1 MGRKNFED
9 DIARELRR
17 RRPSPT
23 DGYVRSLAA
32 SVRPRP
38 SVRTGRRLAVAFALS
53 MLGVLALAITT
64 GTAQPL
70 AAPTSVASVVK
81 KAVSTPKPAAAVPQ
95 RAATRIPRTAVTD
108 GVAAAETNA
117 ASAASVETVTQAP
130 TAATAAR
137 AKVGTI
143 RPLTTAVALVDES
156 PANDQYLDGEG
167 CTPGFWKN
175 HPEAFPSGVTAGD
188 TLASVGFVGTGTIT
202 FDQALTEGGGGVDAL
217 LRHAAAAYLNALSVD
232 YPLTGAQVVSMTNDA
247 IASGNAATIESLEDT
262 FDGLNN
268 AGAAGFCD

>member
-32 SVRPRP
+32 SVGPGP

-53 MLGVLALAITT
+53 MLGVLALAVTT
-64 GTAQPL
+64 GISQPL
-70 AAPTSVASVVK
+70 AAPTSVASIVK

-95 RAATRIPRTAVTD
+95 GTARRSPKTAATD

-117 ASAASVETVTQAP
+117 ASAASAEAVTQA
-130 TAATAAR
+130 TATAQ
-137 AKVGTI
+137 AKVLTT
-143 RPLTTAVALVDES
+143 RPLTTVVALVDES
-156 PANDQYLDGEG
+156 PANDQYEDGEG

-175 HPEAFPSGVTAGD
+175 HSESYPSGVTAGS

-202 FDQALTEGGGGVDAL
+202 FDQALTEGGGDIDAL
-217 LRHAAAAYLNALSVD
+217 LRHAASAYLNALSVD
-232 YPLTGAQVVSMTNDA
+232 YPLTAAQVVSMTNDA
-247 IASGNAATIESLEDT
+247 IASGNAATIESLKDT

-268 AGAAGFCD
+268 AGAPGFCD